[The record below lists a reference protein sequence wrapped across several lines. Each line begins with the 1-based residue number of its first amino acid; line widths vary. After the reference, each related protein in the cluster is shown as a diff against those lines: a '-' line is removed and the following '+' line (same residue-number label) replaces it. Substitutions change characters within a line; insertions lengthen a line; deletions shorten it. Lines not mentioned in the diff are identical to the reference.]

1 MAKNRS
7 IAIATTTTMF
17 IILLIVLRRRDA
29 RSSANGSGAFATD
42 DGSISSRR
50 SMRMLPGSGDQPQSA
65 HARRASQPVCCHV
78 LKILFGTRVLID
90 SRCRRGMARV
100 IRTDFRYG

>member
-17 IILLIVLRRRDA
+17 IILLIILRRRDA

-50 SMRMLPGSGDQPQSA
+50 SMRMLPDRGDQLQSA
-65 HARRASQPVCCHV
+65 NSRRASQPVCCHV
-78 LKILFGTRVLID
+78 LKILFGTRVLWIAGLGVA
-90 SRCRRGMARV
+90 RRVWHG
-100 IRTDFRYG
+100 TDFR